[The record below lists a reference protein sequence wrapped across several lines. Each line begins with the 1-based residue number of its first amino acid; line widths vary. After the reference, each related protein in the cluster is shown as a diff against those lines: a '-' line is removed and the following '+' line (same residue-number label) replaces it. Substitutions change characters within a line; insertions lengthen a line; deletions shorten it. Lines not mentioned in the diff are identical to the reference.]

1 MYYIIDLTSS
11 SPLVVPNL
19 QFSNE
24 IDAIDWINNNGN
36 ATMYTIMSS
45 L

>member
-11 SPLVVPNL
+11 PPLVVPNL
-19 QFSNE
+19 EFINE
-24 IDAIDWINNNGN
+24 NDAINWINTNGD
-36 ATMYTIMSS
+36 ATKYTIMSV